1 MLITYDLM
9 LLVLDST
16 DYSIK
21 IISYFSIK
29 TLYKITLS
37 TPTTNFWFALL
48 SLLLCFRFCFCFASF
63 FFEKQGGRRRRRMN
77 KNNNNNNNKEK
88 ESQLESKK
96 SVETILNLHHYF
108 HTLLHKHQC
117 QDAVWCHSE

>member
-16 DYSIK
+16 NYSIK

-48 SLLLCFRFCFCFASF
+48 CFRFCFASF
-63 FFEKQGGRRRRRMN
+63 FFEKQGGRRRMN
-77 KNNNNNNNKEK
+77 KNNNNNNNNNNKEK